1 MTAPKTP
8 DSTQPTTE
16 ASGNTLMLGL
26 ATAGFALNFW
36 AWALL
41 GPLGPSLREDLGL
54 SIGQQAMVVA
64 VPVIVG
70 SLGRIPVG
78 ALTDRLGARFMFPLV
93 SLLTIVPVLYLGHL
107 ADSYAELIFG
117 GVFLGLGGTTFAI
130 GIPFV
135 NTWYPPRRRGTAL
148 GIFGAGMGGTA
159 IAAFTTVPLVEN
171 VGRSFP
177 FDLVAIILAVYAVVA
192 AVLLRDRPGRTIP
205 SGSLVARTIATLK
218 VPATIPLS
226 LLYAVSFGGFV
237 AFSVY
242 LPTYLRNAFEL
253 SQSDAAYRTAG
264 FVVLAVVMRPI
275 GGWLSD
281 RYSPE
286 RVLRWVF
293 GVVTALALVAALEL
307 DLIPFGTIAFLG
319 MAGALGA
326 GAGGVFALV
335 ARLVPTE
342 KVGAV
347 TGVVGAAGGLGGF
360 FPPLVM
366 GAVYT
371 ATDSYAWGYVLL
383 AITAAAALIYTALF
397 IGRRDQAR

>member
-93 SLLTIVPVLYLGHL
+93 SLLTIVPVLYLGHV
-107 ADSYAELIFG
+107 ADSYAELIVG

-135 NTWYPPRRRGTAL
+135 NAWYPPRRRGTAL
-148 GIFGAGMGGTA
+148 GLFGAGMGGTA

-177 FDLVAIILAVYAVVA
+177 FDLVAIILAVYAVVS

-205 SGSLVARTIATLK
+205 SGNLVARTVATLK

-253 SQSDAAYRTAG
+253 SQSDAAFRTAG

-293 GVVTALALVAALEL
+293 GVVTALALLAALEL

-383 AITAAAALIYTALF
+383 AITAAAALIFTALF
-397 IGRRDQAR
+397 IGRSDRAR

>member
-1 MTAPKTP
+1 
-8 DSTQPTTE
+8 
-16 ASGNTLMLGL
+16 
-26 ATAGFALNFW
+26 
-36 AWALL
+36 
-41 GPLGPSLREDLGL
+41 L

-78 ALTDRLGARFMFPLV
+78 ALTDRLGARLMFPLISV
-93 SLLTIVPVLYLGHL
+93 LTIVPVLYLGHF
-107 ADSYAELIFG
+107 ADSYAELITG
-117 GVFLGLGGTTFAI
+117 GVFLGLGGTAFAI

-135 NTWYPPRRRGTAL
+135 NAWYPPRRRGTAL
-148 GIFGAGMGGTA
+148 GLFGAGMGGTA

-171 VGRSFP
+171 VGEAFP
-177 FDLVAIILAVYAVVA
+177 FDLVAIVLAGYAVISA
-192 AVLLRDRPGRTIP
+192 ILLRDLPGRTIP
-205 SGSLVARTIATLK
+205 AGSLASRTVATLK
-218 VPATIPLS
+218 VPATIPLA

-253 SQSDAAYRTAG
+253 SQSDAAFRTAG
-264 FVVLAVVMRPI
+264 FVVLAVIMRPV

-281 RYSPE
+281 RYGPE

-293 GVVTALALVAALEL
+293 GVVTVLALVAALEL
-307 DLIPFGTIAFLG
+307 ELIPIGTIAFLG

-335 ARLVPTE
+335 ARLVPPE

-347 TGVVGAAGGLGGF
+347 TGIVGAAGGLGGF

-366 GAVYT
+366 GAVYSV
-371 ATDSYAWGYVLL
+371 TDSYAWGYVLL
-383 AITAAAALIYTALF
+383 ALTAATALVYTAFF
-397 IGRRDQAR
+397 IHRRTQSS